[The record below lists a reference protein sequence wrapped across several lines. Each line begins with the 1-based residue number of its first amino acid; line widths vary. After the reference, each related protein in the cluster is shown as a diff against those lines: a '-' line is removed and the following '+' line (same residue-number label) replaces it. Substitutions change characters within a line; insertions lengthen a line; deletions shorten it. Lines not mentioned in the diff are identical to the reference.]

1 MSSSP
6 ETEARSSEYE
16 RGWALLYRLIRLNGS
31 LSGHERN
38 VLYRNHG
45 DGTFADLSAV
55 AGVDFPQDG
64 RAFVT
69 FDFDR
74 DGDVDILLNNRN
86 SPQLRLLRNDL
97 PTSHHSVAF
106 RLEGAKSNRD
116 AVGARLVLETG
127 SGRRLT
133 RSVRSGSGFRSQP
146 SRTVH
151 FGLGEEEEIREL
163 TIFWPSGTVERHSGI
178 RPGHIVFLKEGT
190 ALTEGGGDVTAFP
203 FEAPS
208 EPRPE
213 PEAGENAAANSGAT
227 APEAEPSRTG
237 IWLSEATPAPALR
250 GRSLD
255 GGEFLAEP
263 YRGKRILLN
272 FWATW
277 CVPCQAELADFSE
290 HREALEGAGLVPLLV
305 SVDEPGEQ
313 ETVRRYVREKQ
324 LPFPVLLPD
333 EDTVTAFDLLVRHIL
348 DQSGEL
354 AIPATFLIN
363 ESGEILKLYL
373 GSTSAD
379 QILKDAGNWPG
390 SGIELLDRALPFPG
404 RAYVTRF
411 ERNWVQLGDAY
422 AAAGLSGEAVAAL
435 EHAIKVHPQHA
446 AILDR
451 LGSLYAEQGRW
462 QDALEAHQTAVDLGL
477 PGIAARVHLATAL
490 AELGRLPE
498 AGAAAREALARAP
511 EDTDA
516 LRVWGAVASRQGKF
530 QDALPALLSSRKLDP
545 DNPEVHYNL
554 GWLYL
559 RTGRRKDAA
568 GSLRQAV
575 KLKPGH
581 AKALHDLGILHA
593 QGGSW
598 EQAAAS
604 LRKAIEANP
613 EFPEAHYSLGLIY
626 AQQEDFKQAE
636 ESLLTAL
643 KFRPDY
649 AEALTDLGG
658 VYIQTRQFR
667 QALPLLARAQRLNPN
682 LSQSYLNAVKA
693 HLALGDKQS
702 ALVSLE
708 ALLKVQPNDPAA
720 LALRKRLNP

>member
-6 ETEARSSEYE
+6 ENQARSSEYE
-16 RGWALLYRLIRLNGS
+16 RGWGLLYRLIRLNGS

-55 AGVDFPQDG
+55 AGVDFPEDG

-106 RLEGAKSNRD
+106 RLEGAESNRD
-116 AVGARLVLETG
+116 AVGARLVLETA

-151 FGLGEEEEIREL
+151 FGLGEEGEIREL
-163 TIFWPSGTVERHSGI
+163 TIFWPSGTVEHHRGI
-178 RPGHIVFLKEGT
+178 PAEHLVLLKEGKR
-190 ALTEGGGDVTAFP
+190 DVTALP
-203 FEAPS
+203 FEVPS
-208 EPRPE
+208 GPQPESEAAE
-213 PEAGENAAANSGAT
+213 PEAGM
-227 APEAEPSRTG
+227 SRTG
-237 IWLSEATPAPALR
+237 IWLTEATPAPRLR

-255 GGEFLAEP
+255 GGEFQPER

-277 CVPCQAELADFSE
+277 CAPCQVELADFNE
-290 HREALEGAGLVPLLV
+290 HRAALEGAGLLPLLV
-305 SVDEPGEQ
+305 SVDEPGEH
-313 ETVRRYVREKQ
+313 ETVRRYIREKQ

-348 DQSGEL
+348 DQSAEL

-373 GSTSAD
+373 GRTSAD
-379 QILKDAGNWPG
+379 QILEDVESWPD
-390 SGIELLDRALPFPG
+390 SGIELLERALPFPG
-404 RAYVTRF
+404 RAYVIRF
-411 ERNWVQLGDAY
+411 ERNWVGLGDAY
-422 AAAGLSGEAVAAL
+422 AAAGLSGEATAAL
-435 EHAIKVHPQHA
+435 EHAVKVHPKHA

-462 QDALEAHQTAVDLGL
+462 QDALEAHQHAVELGL
-477 PGIAARVHLATAL
+477 PGIAAQVHLATAL

-498 AGAAAREALARAP
+498 ARAAATEALSRAP

-530 QDALPALLSSRKLDP
+530 KDALPALLSSRELDP
-545 DNPEVHYNL
+545 DNPEVYHNL

-559 RTGRRKDAA
+559 QTGRREDAA
-568 GSLRQAV
+568 ASLRRAIE
-575 KLKPGH
+575 LEPGH

-593 QGGSW
+593 QAGSW
-598 EQAAAS
+598 DQASNS

-613 EFPEAHYSLGLIY
+613 AFPEAHYSLGLTY
-626 AQQEDFKQAE
+626 ARQGDFKQAE
-636 ESLLTAL
+636 ESLRTAL
-643 KFRPDY
+643 RLRPDY

-658 VYIQTRQFR
+658 VYIQTRRFL
-667 QALPLLARAQRLNPN
+667 QALPLLARAQRVNPN
-682 LSQSYLNAVKA
+682 LGQSYLNAAKA

-708 ALLKVQPNDPAA
+708 ALLKVQPDDPTA
-720 LALRKRLNP
+720 LALRDRLRP